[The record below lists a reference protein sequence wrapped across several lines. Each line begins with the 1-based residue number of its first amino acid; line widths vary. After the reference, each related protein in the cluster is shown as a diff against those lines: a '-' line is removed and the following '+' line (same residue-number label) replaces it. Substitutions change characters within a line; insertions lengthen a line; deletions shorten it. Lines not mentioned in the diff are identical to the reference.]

1 MIWVFA
7 RFDGRISRQVYW
19 LANAALIAV
28 MAVVMR
34 PEIDPATGAVSMHLG
49 NAGFI
54 LVFLAVASGLAIG
67 AKRLHDFN
75 ISALF
80 AVALVVPAL
89 SILATLIIG
98 LVPGTPSANRYGRA
112 ADQVP

>member
-19 LANAALIAV
+19 LANAGLIAI
-28 MAVVMR
+28 MAVIVR
-34 PEIDPATGAVSMHLG
+34 PEIDAATGAVSLHLG
-49 NAGFI
+49 DGGFI
-54 LVFLAVASGLAIG
+54 LVFLAMASGLAIG

-75 ISALF
+75 RSALF

-98 LVPGTPSANRYGRA
+98 LVPGTPSANRYGSA
-112 ADQVP
+112 PDQVP